1 MRPMSNSGIG
11 LFFCLYRCSKNR
23 GECDKSLHIFCCKK
37 NKSEE
42 LGLNVR
48 IGAKN
53 RPIKLKTNRV
63 LSPVVRGISLNN
75 TIPISVKR

>member
-1 MRPMSNSGIG
+1 MSISGIG
-11 LFFCLYRCSKNR
+11 LFFAYTVVQKIGANVTNPY
-23 GECDKSLHIFCCKK
+23 IFFCYKK
-37 NKSEE
+37 HKSEE
-42 LGLNVR
+42 QRLNVR

-63 LSPVVRGISLNN
+63 LSPVVRGISQKN